1 MPYTLRWI
9 ATVMVWLFLGCAS
22 SVPDTAPASSSSSSS
37 SLEDVTPAPPPPTI
51 PALQEWI
58 PGSSAGYSFSS
69 QGRIVVHVDDAW
81 TLAETANVFAS
92 DLADLTHVAA
102 RVVPGTSATVVA
114 GDILLELDPS
124 DAQLGEEGYA
134 LQVGPSIRIRAH
146 TATGAFYATRT
157 LLQWL
162 RQTHSLGAGTARDW
176 ARYPERGL
184 MVDVGRKYFSMA
196 WLRTHIK
203 ELAYLKM
210 NYFHLHLSET
220 QGFRVES
227 ATHPEAVSPE
237 HYTKNEIR
245 ELIALGQTYHVLI
258 VPEIDMPGH
267 MGAILASHPE
277 LQLKNALGVR
287 NTDFIDLS
295 LDGSYALMKDLITEY
310 SSLFPA
316 PYWHLGAD
324 EYVSLYALY
333 PQLQAYARSHYGPN
347 ATGRDTYYG
356 FINWANDIVRAAGK
370 TTRIWNDGID
380 SPGSDTIRPN
390 ANIVVEYWFNKGLTP
405 QQLLDAGHTILNGSY
420 TPTYY
425 VLGIRH
431 PDDAYTYESWAPPRF
446 QGGNV
451 VAADEPRQRGAKA
464 HVWCDVATAETEQ
477 QIEEGIVPLLRSMAQ
492 QTWGS
497 PKIVT
502 SYRDFKAI
510 IDATGRAP

>member
-1 MPYTLRWI
+1 MLYTLRWI
-9 ATVMVWLFLGCAS
+9 ATGMVWLFLGCAS
-22 SVPDTAPASSSSSSS
+22 SVPDTASTASS
-37 SLEDVTPAPPPPTI
+37 SLEGVAPASPPPTI

-58 PGSSAGYSFSS
+58 PASSAGYALSS
-69 QGRIVVHVDDAW
+69 KSRIVLHVDDAAD
-81 TLAETANVFAS
+81 LAETATVFAS
-92 DLADLTHVAA
+92 DLADLTTISADVL
-102 RVVPGTSATVVA
+102 PGTSASVLPS
-114 GDILLELDPS
+114 DIFLELDPS
-124 DAQLGEEGYA
+124 DAQLGNEGYS

-146 TATGAFYATRT
+146 TSTGAFYATRT

-162 RQTHSLGAGTARDW
+162 RQTRNLGAGSARDW
-176 ARYPERGL
+176 PRYPERGF
-184 MVDVGRKYFSMA
+184 MVDVGRKYFSMD

-220 QGFRVES
+220 QGFRIES
-227 ATHPEAVSPE
+227 ATHPEAVSAE
-237 HYTKNEIR
+237 HYTKSEIR
-245 ELIALGQTYHVLI
+245 ELIDLGKKYHVLI

-277 LQLKNALGVR
+277 LQLKNALGIR
-287 NTDFIDLS
+287 DTDFIDLS
-295 LDGSYALMKDLITEY
+295 LDGAYALMKDLITEY
-310 SSLFPA
+310 LPLFPA
-316 PYWHLGAD
+316 PFWHLGAD

-370 TTRIWNDGID
+370 TTRIWNDGIQ

-390 ANIVVEYWFNKGLTP
+390 PNIVIEYWFNLGLTP
-405 QQLLDAGHTILNGSY
+405 QQHLDAGHTILNASY

-431 PDDAYTYESWAPPRF
+431 PNDADTYESWPPPRF
-446 QGGNV
+446 QGGHT

-464 HVWCDVATAETEQ
+464 HVWCDFANAETEQ
-477 QIEEGIVPLLRSMAQ
+477 QIEQGIVPLLRSMAQ
-492 QTWGS
+492 HTWGS

-502 SYRDFKAI
+502 SYCDFKGI
-510 IDATGRAP
+510 IEATGRAP